1 MATNETVKVVRKV
14 LRAREQKATRA
25 SDAVD
30 AGDARARATATNDEL
45 DATATVA
52 AREEAYRLAR
62 ERIFGDED
70 EDDGDDG
77 EDETTTT
84 TTTTTTTNDGNDGNA
99 LDVRGDGADASMGRE
114 RGNGGSG
121 MSASARAFAP
131 KKATRK
137 DRWADSF
144 DPDFIRR
151 DPSVG
156 SARMVPMNVPGVM
169 PMMMPPPMGGM
180 TWQQA
185 APSYFAPP
193 MPPPMP
199 PGPPPPRPSRE
210 RGDDV

>member
-1 MATNETVKVVRKV
+1 MATNETVRVMKV
-14 LRAREQKATRA
+14 LRAREQKGTRA
-25 SDAVD
+25 SDA
-30 AGDARARATATNDEL
+30 AREGDAFARATAACDGS

-77 EDETTTT
+77 ADETTTT

-99 LDVRGDGADASMGRE
+99 LNARNDGVDAAMGRE
-114 RGNGGSG
+114 RGVGGSG

-144 DPDFIRR
+144 DPDFNRR
-151 DPSVG
+151 DPSAA
-156 SARMVPMNVPGVM
+156 SARMGPMHVPGVM
-169 PMMMPPPMGGM
+169 PMMMMMPPPMGGM

-185 APSYFAPP
+185 APSCFV
-193 MPPPMP
+193 PPMP
-199 PGPPPPRPSRE
+199 PGPPPPRPPSRG